1 MRGCAHSRQS
11 HDGSGVAQQGP
22 DARVR
27 APVWAVTARLGSCW
41 WEASRRS
48 SGTAATM
55 PACEFAPRTAVR
67 FPVGVDQT
75 SVSQVISLC
84 KAVRDAKSMLALT
97 DEQQIDL
104 LRHVGQAEC
113 AAVSVPADLSA
124 LESEVR
130 VIRYL
135 LIEVA
140 EGPVSAFLTDAAA
153 RIIGD
158 GVGRLFRS

>member
-1 MRGCAHSRQS
+1 
-11 HDGSGVAQQGP
+11 
-22 DARVR
+22 
-27 APVWAVTARLGSCW
+27 
-41 WEASRRS
+41 
-48 SGTAATM
+48 
-55 PACEFAPRTAVR
+55 
-67 FPVGVDQT
+67 VDQT